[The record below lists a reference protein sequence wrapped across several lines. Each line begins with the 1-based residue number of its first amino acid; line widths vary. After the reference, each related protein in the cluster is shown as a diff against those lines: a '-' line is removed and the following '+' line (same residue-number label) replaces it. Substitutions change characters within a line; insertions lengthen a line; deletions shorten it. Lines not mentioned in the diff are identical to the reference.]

1 VGASGDKSVKLLP
14 LISRKLKAIGERGNA
29 TIEFAIV
36 GSCFMIMLL
45 ASFEFGYMLFV
56 QSSLDNA
63 ARDAARLI
71 RTGQAQLSGNAQT
84 TFQNL
89 LCGDVSAIIGCVNI
103 VYQSQVFNDW
113 TDASTAVNNPP
124 GRDAQGNFESAG
136 FAPGTQ
142 GQIVAVTVT
151 YNYPFFTPWIASL
164 LGGSTNSALLMS
176 TVVFQ
181 NEPY

>member
-1 VGASGDKSVKLLP
+1 MKLLA
-14 LISRKLKAIGERGNA
+14 LIGSGFKAIGERGNA
-29 TIEFAIV
+29 SIEFGIV
-36 GSCFMIMLL
+36 GSCFMMMLL

-89 LCGDVSAIIGCVNI
+89 LCGDVSAIIGCGNI
-103 VYQSQVFNDW
+103 IYQSQVFNDW
-113 TDASTAVNNPP
+113 TAASTAVNTPP
-124 GRDAQGNFESAG
+124 TRDAQGNYQSNGFSA
-136 FAPGTQ
+136 GTQ

-164 LGGSTNSALLMS
+164 VGGSTNSALLMS